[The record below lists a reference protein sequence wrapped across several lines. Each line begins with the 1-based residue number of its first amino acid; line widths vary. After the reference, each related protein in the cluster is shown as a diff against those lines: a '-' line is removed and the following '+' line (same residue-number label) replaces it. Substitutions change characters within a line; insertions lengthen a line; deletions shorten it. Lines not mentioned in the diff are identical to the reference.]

1 MTRLISLIFI
11 AVLFLQGA
19 CQPQSPAPKEP
30 APELAASM
38 GDLQRF
44 AHKLGLSLHHAN
56 QPLAEFYL
64 HEMEETLEEIS
75 EKIPTHD
82 GLPIKDL
89 LSTILLPPL
98 AQLEKALKHGDF
110 EQSLQLW
117 PGVIQSCN
125 RCHAATEHAFI
136 RIGDIRENPFNQDFS
151 PQTHAQAPP
160 SGAP

>member
-1 MTRLISLIFI
+1 MTRLIPLVFI
-11 AVLFLQGA
+11 ASLSAQWA
-19 CQPQSPAPKEP
+19 CQPQHPAPPEP

-56 QPLAEFYL
+56 QPLAQFYL

-75 EKIPTHD
+75 DKIPTHK
-82 GLPIKDL
+82 GLPIKEL

-98 AQLEKALKHGDF
+98 THLETALKRGEF
-110 EQSLQLW
+110 EQSLQIW
-117 PGVIQSCN
+117 PSVIQSCN

-136 RIGDIRENPFNQDFS
+136 RISDIRENPFNQDFS

-160 SGAP
+160 SNAP

>member
-1 MTRLISLIFI
+1 MTRLIPFLFI
-11 AVLFLQGA
+11 ASLSSQWA
-19 CQPQSPAPKEP
+19 CQPQHPTPAEP

-82 GLPIKDL
+82 GLPIKNL

-98 AQLEKALKHGDF
+98 AQLETSLKHGEF
-110 EQSLQLW
+110 EQSLQVW
-117 PGVIQSCN
+117 PSVIQSCN

-136 RIGDIRENPFNQDFS
+136 RIQDIRENPFNQDFS
-151 PQTHAQAPP
+151 PQNHAQASP
-160 SGAP
+160 SNTP